1 MGSSSSKQK
10 HPTWGPG
17 GNPSKAQQPGGFPPA
32 SSIAVAPVAHTGSA
46 PMWNDK
52 GSSRH
57 NDFYRNNTQH
67 LRTDG
72 ALNEQ
77 KMPPTA
83 PFNVQYEHGKALDKR
98 AERLDNDVKLYK
110 ATANPQGRM
119 EKKRGNPDFRG
130 NPPESHEWH
139 DGAAERLDE
148 ASRTWKAAGD
158 ARQKTAHDFIGY
170 DSLQGH
176 KGHQKRIQ
184 RCYQSG
190 DKRALAAES
199 HRKAFA

>member
-1 MGSSSSKQK
+1 MVKVEKAPISGFKWITWITNTSTIFVFFYLQSPLPFYTFTSNKMGSSSSKQK

-32 SSIAVAPVAHTGSA
+32 SSIAVAPVTHTGSA

-72 ALNEQ
+72 ALNGQ

-148 ASRTWKAAGD
+148 AGRTWKA
-158 ARQKTAHDFIGY
+158 
-170 DSLQGH
+170 
-176 KGHQKRIQ
+176 
-184 RCYQSG
+184 
-190 DKRALAAES
+190 
-199 HRKAFA
+199 

>member
-1 MGSSSSKQK
+1 
-10 HPTWGPG
+10 
-17 GNPSKAQQPGGFPPA
+17 
-32 SSIAVAPVAHTGSA
+32 
-46 PMWNDK
+46 MWNDK

-67 LRTDG
+67 LRTDE
-72 ALNEQ
+72 ALNGQ

-83 PFNVQYEHGKALDKR
+83 PFNVQDEHGKALDKR
-98 AERLDNDVKLYK
+98 AERLDNDV
-110 ATANPQGRM
+110 N
-119 EKKRGNPDFRG
+119 
-130 NPPESHEWH
+130 HEWH

-184 RCYQSG
+184 RCYLSG